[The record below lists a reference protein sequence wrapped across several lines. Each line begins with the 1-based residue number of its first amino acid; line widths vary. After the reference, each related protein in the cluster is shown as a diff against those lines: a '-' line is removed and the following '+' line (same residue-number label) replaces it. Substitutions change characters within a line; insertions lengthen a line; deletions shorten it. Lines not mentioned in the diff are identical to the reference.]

1 MNEKQIKRKLEDR
14 GIKVVDVAARMADE
28 FPIKR
33 NSAEVML
40 RQLIAGQRWY
50 PAYADWLKA
59 NYGITVDK
67 PSWIKPVRERMK
79 QAA

>member
-1 MNEKQIKRKLEDR
+1 MNEKQIKRKLEDD
-14 GIKVVDVAARMADE
+14 GLKIVDVARAMHAE
-28 FPIKR
+28 FPITR

-50 PAYADWLKA
+50 PVYADWLKK
-59 NYGITVDK
+59 NYGITVDR
-67 PSWIKPVRERMK
+67 PTWLKPVRERMR